1 MAAELCRLHTTTT
14 TITGVCIIPFM
25 SRMSDNIF
33 GDDWYVSTE
42 AQAARQTRP
51 SAVAFH
57 MRQTFPPML
66 AGADWVR
73 TDQRAQ

>member
-1 MAAELCRLHTTTT
+1 MFVGFPKNHPKDFNKLSFILV
-14 TITGVCIIPFM
+14 TGVCIIPFM

-66 AGADWVR
+66 AGAD
-73 TDQRAQ
+73 

>member
-1 MAAELCRLHTTTT
+1 
-14 TITGVCIIPFM
+14 M

-57 MRQTFPPML
+57 MRLTFPLML